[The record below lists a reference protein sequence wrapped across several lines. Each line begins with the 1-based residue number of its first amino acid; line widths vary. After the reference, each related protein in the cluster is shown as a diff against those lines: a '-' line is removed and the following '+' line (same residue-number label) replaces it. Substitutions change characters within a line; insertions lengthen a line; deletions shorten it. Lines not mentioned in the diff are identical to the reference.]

1 MALEFARTIERV
13 YDLLRRERPVRVR
26 IPKVGTLRI
35 DRKLPFMC
43 LYRRPPD
50 SEDAG
55 TGLLV
60 RAEASYFVVSN
71 PLAPSPFVRYVARS
85 VAETLSEEYG
95 AFLIIEIWAGESVPA
110 NGAPYFKVF
119 APGDREFADTLE
131 TLREG
136 LGGITVQK
144 LRAGVKVVTKGRFHP
159 PGMVSILKGGEARA
173 MRCYRVGIE
182 VAPIYRSE
190 DGRSLYPLV
199 LGSLRRGFSRA
210 LKKTFHQFS
219 VSHTTHVSLSY
230 HALGPRALVKAVWEV
245 DGRLADIG
253 DSFDFLLQATP
264 VNVDEAWG
272 SFRRSKYLEEPQF
285 RYRQLPIDPA
295 LSKRLLFQIPVEK
308 VEDITLERLF
318 REKQMELD
326 QKLTML
332 MNIGTAR
339 FLYGSLQL
347 YGKMPDS
354 LSLVARVLLDDIPA
368 RRRNRKGTGRGS
380 LDAKAFAA
388 LARKEIRLY
397 RRKYPAF
404 RAEVQ
409 VRDDLFSGLM
419 AARGRLLV
427 GKDLRVP
434 ESRVEGLLSHEV
446 GTHLLTYFNGRAQ
459 RFHQLYTGLG
469 NYDELQEGLAVLSEY
484 LTGGISAPRL
494 RTLAARVLAVERM
507 VQGYSFVGVFEMLVD
522 QYEFE
527 RKAAYQI
534 AMRVFRGGG
543 LTKDALYLQGL
554 LKLLKFIGKGGEID
568 DLFVGK
574 IATHHVPL
582 IRELTWRRALVPMP
596 LRPRFLDGRDSRRR
610 LEVLRG
616 AGGSM
621 NPIVDQALGRED
633 LS

>member
-131 TLREG
+131 TLRD
-136 LGGITVQK
+136 
-144 LRAGVKVVTKGRFHP
+144 
-159 PGMVSILKGGEARA
+159 
-173 MRCYRVGIE
+173 IE

>member
-1 MALEFARTIERV
+1 MALEFARTIEKV
-13 YDLLRRERPVRVR
+13 YELLRRNKPVRVR

-43 LYRRPPD
+43 VYRRPLEY
-50 SEDAG
+50 EDAG
-55 TGLLV
+55 TSRLI
-60 RAEASYFVVSN
+60 RAEASYFTVSN
-71 PLAPSPFVRYVARS
+71 PLAPTPFVRYVARAI
-85 VAETLSEEYG
+85 AETLSKEYG
-95 AFLIIEIWAGESVPA
+95 AFLIIEIWAAESGPED
-110 NGAPYFKVF
+110 GAPGFKIF
-119 APGDREFADTLE
+119 APEDREFADTVE
-131 TLREG
+131 TLRAG
-136 LGGITVQK
+136 LEKVTVQK
-144 LRAGVKVVTKGRFHP
+144 LKAGVKVVTKSRFHP
-159 PGMVSILKGGEARA
+159 PGMVSILKRGEAQA
-173 MRCYRVGIE
+173 MRCYRVGLE
-182 VAPIYRSE
+182 VAPIYRSD
-190 DGRSLYPLV
+190 DGRTLYPLV
-199 LGSLRRGFSRA
+199 LGSLRKGFSRA

-219 VSHTTHVSLSY
+219 KSHTTHVSPSY

-245 DGRLADIG
+245 DRRLADIG

-264 VNVDEAWG
+264 VNVDDAWKR
-272 SFRRSKYLEEPQF
+272 FRREKFRKEPEF
-285 RYRQLPIDPA
+285 HYRQLPIDPA

-308 VEDITLERLF
+308 VEDITLEGLF
-318 REKQMELD
+318 HEKQMELD

-332 MNIGTAR
+332 MNIGTIR

-347 YGKMPDS
+347 YGKMPTF
-354 LSLVARVLLDDIPA
+354 VARTARKLLEEIPA
-368 RRRNRKGTGRGS
+368 KRRNREGTGRGS
-380 LDAKAFAA
+380 LDAKAFAG
-388 LARKEIRLY
+388 LARKEIRYY

-419 AARGRLLV
+419 AARGKLLV

-434 ESRVEGLLSHEV
+434 ESRVEALLSHEV

-484 LTGGISAPRL
+484 LIGGISAPRL
-494 RTLAARVLAVERM
+494 RTLAARVLAVERLIH
-507 VQGYSFVGVFEMLVD
+507 GESFVGVFEMLVERYKFD
-522 QYEFE
+522 
-527 RKAAYQI
+527 RKAAFQI

-543 LTKDALYLQGL
+543 LAKDALYLQGL
-554 LKLLKFIGKGGEID
+554 LKLLKFIGKGGEIE

-596 LRPRFLDGRDSRRR
+596 LRPRFLDSRDAKRR
-610 LEVLRG
+610 LEILRDS
-616 AGGSM
+616 GGSISLIM
-621 NPIVDQALGRED
+621 DQALGRED